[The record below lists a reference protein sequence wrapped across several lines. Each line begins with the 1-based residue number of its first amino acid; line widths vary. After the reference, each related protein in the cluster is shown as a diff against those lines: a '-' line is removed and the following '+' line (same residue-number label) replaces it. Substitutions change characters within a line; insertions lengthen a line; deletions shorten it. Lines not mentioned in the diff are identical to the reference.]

1 MDSKTLE
8 TLHPLDNALVTIRER
23 MQKQNDPA
31 HADKVAELLEKRTGD
46 ALIAAFCGHF
56 SAGKSTL
63 VNRLCGAELLPSSP
77 IPTSANVVSI
87 RGGEPSAVIER
98 INNGTKETIT
108 AAPERLEEYCV
119 NGEEFVSVAISYP
132 SDLLREDLMLLDTPG
147 IDSTDAAHRLATESA
162 LHLADVVFYVMDYNH
177 VQSEINFTFAKQL
190 TDWGK
195 PMYLI
200 VNQIDK
206 HRDNELPFEEYKESV
221 KRAFTDWHLEP
232 AGILF
237 LSLKKPDHP
246 ASQLVQLEALLR
258 QLTSSK
264 QQLQSYN
271 IDASARFLIAEH
283 VRQLASEAEPERQ
296 RLLEAAGG
304 EEEAATVAD
313 RLKTFKLELEDA
325 KRRPAK
331 LQEALRQEVQAILGS
346 ANIMPAV
353 VRDLAHEMLESRK
366 PGFRTGILF
375 AGAKTAAEQAR
386 RLEAFRR
393 ELDEQIQA
401 AVYWHLK
408 DLLRKAADKLR
419 WRGDE
424 VERQLQGNLDQEM
437 TGDWL
442 LAQIQSGAVMGNE
455 YTMTYSRQVAQ
466 KVQEDARRRAY
477 AFIELLGVKAAEQS
491 LEEERQI
498 EQQLAEL
505 GSKSQAVIELQAMDH
520 KTEAYLQSLLAELPA
535 SPERPSLPVP
545 DASNTII
552 SYSPDQ
558 SSTHAVKSYE
568 SSDTAGSPAGQAKK
582 DLGSAAIIAAG
593 HLEAA
598 SNVSAPAANKEML
611 HTQHASA
618 RRLLEAAS
626 LLEGYEAM
634 IDTVDAMKRKAD
646 RLKNGRFTIALFGA
660 FSAGKSSF
668 ANALIGS
675 PALPVSPNP
684 TTAAINRI
692 VAPEAEYPH
701 GTAKVIMKSYETML
715 DDVRFSLSMLG
726 GDTSSAD
733 ISELLEQVKAFTPAG
748 LHPGGRPHYS
758 FLKAALHGWG
768 SYGAQ
773 LGKEL
778 KASAKEYRQ
787 FVAEESRS
795 CFVQQIDLHYDCPL
809 TAQGIVL
816 VDTPGADS
824 VNARHT
830 GVAFHYIKNADAVL
844 FVTYY
849 NHAFSQADR
858 QFLTQLGRVKDQFE
872 LDKMFFIVNAAD
884 LADSSEELQGVLK
897 HVEQNLLQHG
907 IRFPRMFAVSSLLA
921 LTGKQEGNQELIRH
935 SGIDAFEQSF
945 LDFTAKEL
953 GGIAI
958 EAARREITRAK
969 DIVADWIESA
979 GHDEQTRYT
988 EAEALREAAAK
999 ALQHVQSAGSRAPF
1013 DPLRQELQELFHHV
1027 LQRVRYRFGEFFN
1040 FSFNPAVLQDDG
1052 RDLKKMLV
1060 SSWLELQQMLRKE
1073 LSQELLATQLRLEL
1087 SLKRLVQ
1094 KHYESEAA
1102 DTSRLLEGF
1111 RAEAYE
1117 PSDASAP
1124 EVYEEWQAREQ
1135 PDIRWLSTRF
1145 KSPRHFFEGSGKS
1158 AMREELEQ
1166 LLAPGMQDYM
1176 ERRAEEW
1183 TGHYEQA
1190 WKSALAEVASRLER
1204 SIRSY
1209 ESGRMASLNQ
1219 SVSEVELRRLFD
1231 ALSVV

>member
-8 TLHPLDNALVTIRER
+8 KLHPLDKALATIRER
-23 MQKQNDPA
+23 MQEQGDPA
-31 HADKVAELLEKRTGD
+31 HADKMAELLEKRTED

-98 INNGTKETIT
+98 LRDGIRETIT
-108 AAPERLEEYCV
+108 AAPERLEDYCV

-132 SDLLREDLMLLDTPG
+132 SALLGDDLMLLDTPG

-206 HRDNELPFEEYKESV
+206 HRDNELPFAEYKESV
-221 KRAFTDWHLEP
+221 KRAFADWHLEP

-246 ASQLVQLEALLR
+246 ASQLDQLEALLR
-258 QLTSSK
+258 KLTSSK
-264 QQLQSYN
+264 QELQSYN

-283 VRQLASEAEPERQ
+283 GEQLAYEAEPQ
-296 RLLEAAGG
+296 RLRLLDAAGG

-313 RLKTFKLELEDA
+313 RLNKLEAELADA
-325 KRRPAK
+325 KNRPAK
-331 LQEALRQEVQAILGS
+331 LEEELRQEVQAILGS

-353 VRDLAHEMLESRK
+353 IRDLAHEMLESRK
-366 PGFRTGILF
+366 PGFRAGILF

-386 RLEAFRR
+386 RLESFRR
-393 ELDEQIQA
+393 ELDEQTQA
-401 AVYWHLK
+401 VVYWHLK

-424 VERQLQGNLDQEM
+424 VERQLQDGLGQEL
-437 TGDWL
+437 TGEWL
-442 LAQIQSGAVMGNE
+442 LSQIQSGAVMGNE
-455 YTMTYSRQVAQ
+455 YTMTYSRQVVQ

-477 AFIELLGVKAAEQS
+477 SFIELLGAKAAERS
-491 LEEERQI
+491 AEEERQI

-505 GSKSQAVIELQAMDH
+505 QSKSQAVVELQAMDQRE
-520 KTEAYLQSLLAELPA
+520 EAYLQSLLAELPA
-535 SPERPSLPVP
+535 SPKRPSLPAP
-545 DASNTII
+545 DTSVASRVHPE
-552 SYSPDQ
+552 SRDQ
-558 SSTHAVKSYE
+558 SGTDRA
-568 SSDTAGSPAGQAKK
+568 SDTR
-582 DLGSAAIIAAG
+582 SAAAAPKEQQEATSITDSKSTG
-593 HLEAA
+593 HQTAGGNTFSL
-598 SNVSAPAANKEML
+598 VANTDML

-618 RRLLEAAS
+618 RRLLDAAS

-634 IDTVDAMKRKAD
+634 RGAVDAMKRKAD
-646 RLKNGRFTIALFGA
+646 RLQNGRFTIALFGA

-668 ANALIGS
+668 ANALIGA

-692 VAPEAEYPH
+692 VPPEADFPH
-701 GTAKVIMKSYETML
+701 RTAKVIMKSYETML

-726 GDTSSAD
+726 GDTSSPD
-733 ISELLEQVKAFTPAG
+733 ISRLLEQVKAFTPAG
-748 LHPGGRPHYS
+748 LHPGGRPHFS
-758 FLKAALHGWG
+758 FLKAALEGWD
-768 SYGAQ
+768 SYGAL

-778 KASAKEYRQ
+778 KASPEEYRQ

-809 TAQGIVL
+809 TAQGIIL

-884 LADSSEELQGVLK
+884 LADSREELQGVLK
-897 HVEQNLLQHG
+897 HVELNLLQHG

-921 LTGKQEGNQELIRH
+921 LTGKVENSRELMGQ
-935 SGIDAFEQSF
+935 SGIEAFEQSF

-953 GGIAI
+953 GGMAI
-958 EAARREITRAK
+958 EAAKREITRAR

-979 GHDEQTRYT
+979 GHDEQTRRR
-988 EAEALREAAAK
+988 EAEALKEASAK
-999 ALQHVQSAGSRAPF
+999 ALGQVRSSGSRAPF
-1013 DPLRQELQELFHHV
+1013 DPLQQELQELFHHV

-1040 FSFNPAVLQDDG
+1040 VSFNPAVLQDDG

-1073 LSQELLATQLRLEL
+1073 LSQELLATQLRLEV
-1087 SLKRLVQ
+1087 SLKRLVL
-1094 KHYESEAA
+1094 KHYEAEAA
-1102 DTSRLLEGF
+1102 DTSQHLNGF
-1111 RAEAYE
+1111 RAEEYE
-1117 PSDASAP
+1117 PGDAASPALK
-1124 EVYEEWQAREQ
+1124 EEWQAQEE
-1135 PDIRWLSTRF
+1135 PDVRWLSSRF

-1158 AMREELEQ
+1158 VMREDLEA
-1166 LLAPGMQDYM
+1166 LLASGMQDYM
-1176 ERRAEEW
+1176 DRRAEEW
-1183 TGHYEQA
+1183 TGHYEQV
-1190 WKSALAEVASRLER
+1190 WKSALAEAASRLER

-1209 ESGRMASLNQ
+1209 ESGRLASLNQ
-1219 SVSEVELRRLFD
+1219 SVSEAELRQLLD
-1231 ALSVV
+1231 ALSKV